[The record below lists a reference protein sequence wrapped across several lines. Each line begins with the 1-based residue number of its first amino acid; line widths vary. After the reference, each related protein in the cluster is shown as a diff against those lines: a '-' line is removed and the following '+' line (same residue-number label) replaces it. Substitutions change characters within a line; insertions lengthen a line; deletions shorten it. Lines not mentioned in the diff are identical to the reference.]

1 MNELT
6 ADQNQLIKSNVFHF
20 HSFQFVSRGGDMS
33 RASFGA
39 AHSHHDVAGQ
49 VRNGSAEETVKAIDN
64 TVLNSIQFYLFI
76 AIVKMAL

>member
-1 MNELT
+1 
-6 ADQNQLIKSNVFHF
+6 
-20 HSFQFVSRGGDMS
+20 MS